1 MRLRSRFTGSFA
13 PLVLLPL
20 LGFLACKEVP
30 DLPKCKEDGVDPS
43 KALDLMEKGR
53 DPNGI
58 LLAPSWNIQE
68 KQAKV
73 TDRKCAV
80 DVVSPRICGGFP
92 KVPDHDQPGSTYG
105 GNPSC
110 TSQATADPIGHYGV
124 NADLAHT
131 LFSFLSYLGPKTAN
145 RPDWSHALLGHV
157 NWQPVTFEGWLSF
170 DDSGAADRDVN
181 FALEVNPDGG
191 APFTAKQ
198 LAADSTLEAGQGG
211 RLHLEIHA
219 DQSTHHFGDSL
230 ISGESHRP
238 TELPRFVELTS
249 AADNTPGREKL
260 RQDLSRRR
268 AVATGLLAL
277 DLDHEIFTELHPLYS
292 LLWQDSCV
300 GATETWALLFSNR
313 GAQGWV
319 SSGLN
324 HYLALPR
331 PSFTVGI
338 PTTLRTDAAPAD
350 PELARKVIAAAKVD
364 LRSNEGRK
372 VTYSLKPSPRGGLID
387 LILVWGGEF
396 ANEVRVHGTIT
407 LPWPP
412 GTKVCPPPAAVA
424 RAPGKPLP
432 PHGVEHF
439 GHLLSELVK
448 APNPPQ
454 VDRSEQPQPPSLG
467 EAVAEGLGCHGSDC
481 DSASVDA
488 CSDCIG
494 HWSTPPG
501 ATCASNEVC
510 DYLES
515 SDEASRRTARPLLR
529 PGRTEEDEIC
539 DSVMNL
545 APERQRSLSAKFLL
559 FQKALDGAKSK
570 CKARGTPEQAGRGI
584 LETSPD

>member
-13 PLVLLPL
+13 ALVLLPL
-20 LGFLACKEVP
+20 LGLLSCKEVP
-30 DLPKCKEDGVDPS
+30 DLPKCREDGVDPS
-43 KALDLMEKGR
+43 QALDLIEKGR

-73 TDRKCAV
+73 TDRTCAV
-80 DVVSPRICGGFP
+80 DVLSPMICGGFP

-110 TSQATADPIGHYGV
+110 TGQATADPIGHHGV

-157 NWQPVTFEGWLSF
+157 NWRPVTFEGWLSF

-181 FALEVNPDGG
+181 FALELNQDGG

-230 ISGESHRP
+230 ISDESHRP

-249 AADNTPGREKL
+249 AADNTPGRETL
-260 RQDLSRRR
+260 RRDLSRRR

-292 LLWQDSCV
+292 LVWQDSCV
-300 GATETWALLFSNR
+300 GGTETWALLFASR

-338 PTTLRTDAAPAD
+338 PTTFRTDAALVD
-350 PELARKVIAAAKVD
+350 PELQSRVVQAAKVD

-372 VTYSLKPSPRGGLID
+372 VTYSLTPAPRAGLID
-387 LILVWGGEF
+387 LTLVWSGELTD
-396 ANEVRVHGTIT
+396 EVRVHGTIT
-407 LPWPP
+407 LSWPP
-412 GTKVCPPPAAVA
+412 GLKVCPPPMALA
-424 RAPGKPLP
+424 RPPGKPLP
-432 PHGVEHF
+432 PHGVEHW
-439 GHLLSELVK
+439 GSLLSELVK
-448 APNPPQ
+448 APNPPR
-454 VDRSEQPQPPSLG
+454 VEPSGPPQPPSVG
-467 EAVAEGLGCHGSDC
+467 EPVAEEFGCHGSDC
-481 DSASVDA
+481 DSVPVDL
-488 CSDCIG
+488 CSNCVAQ
-494 HWSTPPG
+494 WSRPPRT
-501 ATCASNEVC
+501 TCASNEVC

-515 SDEASRRTARPLLR
+515 SEEEAPPTVRPFLR
-529 PGRTEEDEIC
+529 PGGSDEDKICEAVNNLSLARQKSLTE
-539 DSVMNL
+539 
-545 APERQRSLSAKFLL
+545 KFLL
-559 FQKALDGAKSK
+559 FQATVDGIKSK
-570 CKARGTPEQAGRGI
+570 CKARRAP
-584 LETSPD
+584 